1 MNKHGFNGI
10 RTIVVVASDT
20 PDDQW
25 IIKRYNQKT
34 RRSLL
39 SIFKSS
45 GYACAQAMEK
55 FGNFYRPCAIFNM
68 SVEAAKKICGKYKR
82 TSFVFSVLNE
92 EGVIHSEYYIKQEQ
106 DPTLPYS
113 KQANDF
119 TKNDECDI
127 LVDTSNPDGNLMV
140 IGKKFKYGIP
150 YQTLHSINE
159 TICENLK
166 RMVAIEKN
174 RGNHSITEERALEF
188 TINRVGMSPY
198 LWRKATTKGLL

>member
-10 RTIVVVASDT
+10 RTIVVVASDAS
-20 PDDQW
+20 DDQW

-55 FGNFYRPCAIFNM
+55 FGNFYRPYAIFNM
-68 SVEAAKKICGKYKR
+68 SVDAAKKICGKYQR

-92 EGVIHSEYYIKQEQ
+92 EGVIHSEYYTKQEQ

-119 TKNDECDI
+119 TKNDECDT

-188 TINRVGMSPY
+188 TINGVGMSPY
-198 LWRKATTKGLL
+198 LWRMATTKGLL